1 MRLRGRGFSL
11 IEMLVTV
18 AIIGLLSTIVM
29 FAVVAVTKR
38 GRDAK
43 RKSTVSQIGRF
54 FAGEN
59 CFMPESGPGQ
69 YDVADLWLEIQAK
82 NPQYAQFLA
91 MIPYDPLARTSGTS
105 RYGYTVSGDGKSCAL
120 YANLEFASEPTT
132 LDGLTGPTPGAG
144 SGVLK
149 GTTDGPNGTPVWFQ
163 ITNK

>member
-1 MRLRGRGFSL
+1 MRPVGRGFSL
-11 IEMLVTV
+11 IEMLVVV
-18 AIIGLLSTIVM
+18 AIIGVLSTVVM
-29 FAVVAVTKR
+29 FAVSTVTKK

-43 RKSTVSQIGRF
+43 RKATVSQIGRF
-54 FAGEN
+54 FAGET

-69 YDVADLWLEIQAK
+69 YDIADLWIEIQAK

-91 MIPYDPLARTSGTS
+91 AIPYDPLARTSGTS
-105 RYGYTVSGDGKSCAL
+105 RYGYTVSQDGDACAL
-120 YANLEFASEPTT
+120 YANLEFGGEPTT
-132 LDGLTGPTPGAG
+132 LDGLPGPTPGAG

>member
-1 MRLRGRGFSL
+1 MRSRARGFSL

-18 AIIGLLSTIVM
+18 AIIGILATVVTLAVST
-29 FAVVAVTKR
+29 VTKK

-43 RKSTVSQIGRF
+43 RKATVSQIGRF

-69 YDVADLWLEIQAK
+69 YDVADLWLEIQAM
-82 NPQYAQFLA
+82 NPQYAQYLA
-91 MIPYDPLARTSGTS
+91 TIPYDPLARTSGTS
-105 RYGYTVSGDGKSCAL
+105 RYGYTVSEGGESCAL
-120 YANLEFASEPTT
+120 YANLEFAYEPTT
-132 LDGLTGPTPGAG
+132 LENLSGPTPGGG

-149 GTTDGPNGTPVWFQ
+149 GATDGPNGTAIWFQ